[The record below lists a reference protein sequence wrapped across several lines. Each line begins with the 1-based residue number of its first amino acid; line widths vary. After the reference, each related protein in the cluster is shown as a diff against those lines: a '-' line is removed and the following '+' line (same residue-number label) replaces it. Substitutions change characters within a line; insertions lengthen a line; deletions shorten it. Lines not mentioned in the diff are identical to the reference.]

1 MPITNIQEVE
11 KVLGLTLIIFGVIET
26 GILIYLLPSLKET
39 KLTENP
45 LIILPLKKNGF
56 WIGFSPILFLI
67 LLILY
72 LLLWYRYS

>member
-11 KVLGLTLIIFGVIET
+11 NVLGLILVILGVILIVA
-26 GILIYLLPSLKET
+26 GILIYFLLSLKET

-56 WIGFSPILFLI
+56 WIGFSPILF
-67 LLILY
+67 
-72 LLLWYRYS
+72 